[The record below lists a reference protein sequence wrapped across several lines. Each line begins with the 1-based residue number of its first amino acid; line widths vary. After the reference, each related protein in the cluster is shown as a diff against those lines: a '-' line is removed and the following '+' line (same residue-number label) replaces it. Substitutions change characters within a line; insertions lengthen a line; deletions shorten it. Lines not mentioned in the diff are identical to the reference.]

1 MLELFITQSV
11 YRTIETECVRNPHTE
26 TGGRLFGTLGRCIA
40 IKATTA
46 GRGAIKTT
54 TSFFNDVKHDEDAQR
69 EAIKKY
75 DGHVKSI
82 GFWHKHPTGLRHP
95 SLGDLAEACKIV
107 NDISHEGDARPVF
120 FLIANLN
127 HSLELS
133 AYVLSQD
140 MKLFDEVRLHVID
153 DNAPGVK
160 EAIECESIIIQP
172 KELDFWRT
180 MNFQWFRTQVG
191 YARLQQEVNEL
202 KEKDFKVK
210 AFAGKMLYL
219 IIEKDG
225 NIINCVTPPEY
236 PLNPPRLFENNTET
250 SIVLKSWNS
259 TFMIVDILTQLEKF
273 RIRERRNCEDNH
285 SKAGHL
291 SRIFNPIKKT
301 IKSVWPFAGRRR
313 D

>member
-1 MLELFITQSV
+1 VGLFH
-11 YRTIETECVRNPHTE
+11 EDECGE
-26 TGGRLFGTLGRCIA
+26 A
-40 IKATTA
+40 A
-46 GRGAIKTT
+46 GAVDSGVLLNHGDRVEVSEGI
-54 TSFFNDVKHDEDAQR
+54 V
-69 EAIKKY
+69 
-75 DGHVKSI
+75 DGSQ
-82 GFWHKHPTGLRHP
+82 
-95 SLGDLAEACKIV
+95 D
-107 NDISHEGDARPVF
+107 NRPVF

-153 DNAPGVK
+153 DNAPDVK
-160 EAIECESIIIQP
+160 EAIERESIIIQP
-172 KELDFWRT
+172 KELDFWLT
-180 MNFQWFRTQVG
+180 MNFQWFQTQVG

-202 KEKDFKVK
+202 KERDFKVK

-225 NIINCVTPPEY
+225 NIITCVTPPEY
-236 PLNPPRLFENNTET
+236 PLNPPRLFENNTEIP
-250 SIVLKSWNS
+250 SVLKSWNS

-301 IKSVWPFAGRRR
+301 IESVWPFAGRRR
-313 D
+313 HCLHI